1 MIHINS
7 PYVEYFFTILRRIY
21 PNLLVV
27 HHPDKG
33 TSLRDYYNLS
43 NGNRDVN
50 ISFGVERG
58 FYIDA
63 AYELICE
70 GLCSY
75 KYFHLRKRM
84 SSSIIKEM
92 ERGTRRY
99 FPLRAKKRK
108 LSKLALKEAY
118 AIIFGSKPEDDIA
131 ISNAVLY
138 NGLADYIEEFDDRLW
153 VRTIAL

>member
-7 PYVEYFFTILRRIY
+7 TYVEYFFTVLRRIY
-21 PNLLVV
+21 PNLLVI
-27 HHPDKG
+27 HHPDKE

-43 NGNRDVN
+43 NGDKNVN
-50 ISFGVERG
+50 ISFGVGG

-70 GLCSY
+70 SLCSD

-99 FPLRAKKRK
+99 FPLIAKKRK
-108 LSKLALKEAY
+108 LSKLAL
-118 AIIFGSKPEDDIA
+118 IA
-131 ISNAVLY
+131 
-138 NGLADYIEEFDDRLW
+138 RHK
-153 VRTIAL
+153 

>member
-7 PYVEYFFTILRRIY
+7 LYVEYFFTILRRIY

-99 FPLRAKKRK
+99 FPLKAKKEK

-138 NGLADYIEEFDDRLW
+138 NGLADYIEEFDDKLW

>member
-7 PYVEYFFTILRRIY
+7 TNTEYFFISIRKIY
-21 PNLLVV
+21 PNLLVI
-27 HHPDKG
+27 HQPDKG
-33 TSLRDYYNLS
+33 TSDREYYNLS
-43 NGNRDVN
+43 NGNKEVN
-50 ISFGVERG
+50 ISFNIGG

-63 AYELICE
+63 AYELVCE
-70 GLCSY
+70 RLWNE
-75 KYFHLRKRM
+75 KYPHLKNRV

-99 FPLRAKKRK
+99 FPLKAKKEK

-118 AIIFGSKPEDDIA
+118 AIIFGNKPEDDIA

-138 NGLADYIEEFDDRLW
+138 SGLVDYIEEFDNKLW

>member
-7 PYVEYFFTILRRIY
+7 PYVEYFFTVLRNIY

-27 HHPDKG
+27 HHPYNG
-33 TSLRDYYNLS
+33 TPFREYYNLS

-50 ISFGVERG
+50 ISFGVGG

-70 GLCSY
+70 SLCSD

-84 SSSIIKEM
+84 SSSIIKKM

-99 FPLRAKKRK
+99 FPLKAKKEK

-118 AIIFGSKPEDDIA
+118 AIIFGDKPEDDIA

>member
-1 MIHINS
+1 M
-7 PYVEYFFTILRRIY
+7 EYFFTILRRIY

-27 HHPDKG
+27 HHPNKG

-50 ISFGVERG
+50 ISFGVGG
-58 FYIDA
+58 FHIDA
-63 AYELICE
+63 AYELVCE

-99 FPLRAKKRK
+99 FPLKAKKEK

-118 AIIFGSKPEDDIA
+118 SIIFNSEPEDDIA
-131 ISNAVLY
+131 ISNAILY
-138 NGLADYIEEFDDRLW
+138 NGLVDYIEEFDDKLW

>member
-1 MIHINS
+1 MLHINS
-7 PYVEYFFTILRRIY
+7 SYVEYFFTSIRKIY
-21 PNLLVV
+21 PNLLVI
-27 HHPDKG
+27 HQPDKG
-33 TSLRDYYNLS
+33 TPFREYYNLS
-43 NGNRDVN
+43 NGNKEVN
-50 ISFGVERG
+50 ISFGIGG

-63 AYELICE
+63 VYELICE

-99 FPLRAKKRK
+99 FPLKAKKNK
-108 LSKLALKEAY
+108 LSKLALSEAY
-118 AIIFGSKPEDDIA
+118 SIIFGNKPEDDIA

-138 NGLADYIEEFDDRLW
+138 NGLADYIEEFDNKLW

>member
-7 PYVEYFFTILRRIY
+7 LYVEYFFTILRRIY

-138 NGLADYIEEFDDRLW
+138 NGLADYIEEFDDKLW

>member
-1 MIHINS
+1 M
-7 PYVEYFFTILRRIY
+7 EYFFTILRRIY

-99 FPLRAKKRK
+99 FPLKAKKEK

>member
-7 PYVEYFFTILRRIY
+7 PYVEYFFTVLRNIY

-27 HHPDKG
+27 HHPYNG
-33 TSLRDYYNLS
+33 TPFSEYYNLS

-50 ISFGVERG
+50 ISFGAEGG

-75 KYFHLRKRM
+75 KDFHLRKRM

-118 AIIFGSKPEDDIA
+118 AIIFGDKPEDDIA

>member
-7 PYVEYFFTILRRIY
+7 PYVEYFFTSLRKIY
-21 PNLLVV
+21 PDLLVI
-27 HHPDKG
+27 HHPYNG
-33 TSLRDYYNLS
+33 TPFSEYYNLS

-50 ISFGVERG
+50 IGFGVGG

-99 FPLRAKKRK
+99 FPLKAKKEK

-118 AIIFGSKPEDDIA
+118 AIIFGDKPEDDIA

>member
-7 PYVEYFFTILRRIY
+7 LYVEYFFTILRRIY

-27 HHPDKG
+27 HHSDKE
-33 TSLRDYYNLS
+33 TPYREYYNLS

-50 ISFGVERG
+50 ISFGVEGG

-99 FPLRAKKRK
+99 FPIRAKKEK
-108 LSKLALKEAY
+108 LSKLALSEAY
-118 AIIFGSKPEDDIA
+118 SIIFGNKPEDDIA

-138 NGLADYIEEFDDRLW
+138 NGLVDYIEEFDDKLW

>member
-7 PYVEYFFTILRRIY
+7 SYVEYFFTSIRKIY
-21 PNLLVV
+21 PNLLVI
-27 HHPDKG
+27 HQPDKG
-33 TSLRDYYNLS
+33 TSDREYYNLS
-43 NGNRDVN
+43 NGNKEVN
-50 ISFGVERG
+50 ISFNIGG

-63 AYELICE
+63 AYELVCE
-70 GLCSY
+70 GLWNE
-75 KYFHLRKRM
+75 KYPHLKNRV

-99 FPLRAKKRK
+99 FPLKAKKNK
-108 LSKLALKEAY
+108 LSKLALSEAY
-118 AIIFGSKPEDDIA
+118 SVIFGNKPEDDIA

-138 NGLADYIEEFDDRLW
+138 NGLADYIEEFDNKLW